1 MNAKTFWLYG
11 RRPFG
16 PFNVLKMTYKYRWYW
31 WYFTFWQFL
40 ALLVPPAALFWH
52 YHLTLHISQLFVSMP
67 IWATVH
73 RVKVIKEKRYIRTK
87 IRYIR
92 TFVKNTMKDKF
103 LGKTSAEKSS

>member
-1 MNAKTFWLYG
+1 M
-11 RRPFG
+11 R
-16 PFNVLKMTYKYRWYW
+16 
-31 WYFTFWQFL
+31 
-40 ALLVPPAALFWH
+40 
-52 YHLTLHISQLFVSMP
+52 HISQLFVSMP

-73 RVKVIKEKRYIRTK
+73 RVKVINEKRYIRTK